1 MSELQQLAEHSASRL
16 RTYKSLRQKLIA
28 RASADPEHAALYR
41 SILTSI
47 HLTKN
52 RYRSMSPNRFLHGY
66 CILCVTP
73 KDSVCRG
80 AADQIQAL
88 NTVAGVELIRPSRSI
103 FSL

>member
-1 MSELQQLAEHSASRL
+1 MSELHSWLSTQHHGL
-16 RTYKSLRQKLIA
+16 RTYKSLKQKLIA

-66 CILCVTP
+66 WI
-73 KDSVCRG
+73 
-80 AADQIQAL
+80 
-88 NTVAGVELIRPSRSI
+88 VAEQML
-103 FSL
+103 

>member
-66 CILCVTP
+66 WILCVTP
-73 KDSVCRG
+73 KTRFAEG
-80 AADQIQAL
+80 
-88 NTVAGVELIRPSRSI
+88 RPTKSRRLTRSRE
-103 FSL
+103 SN

>member
-1 MSELQQLAEHSASRL
+1 MSELHSWLSTQHHGL
-16 RTYKSLRQKLIA
+16 QTYKSLKQKLIG

-66 CILCVTP
+66 WILCVTP
-73 KDSVCRG
+73 KTRFAEG
-80 AADQIQAL
+80 
-88 NTVAGVELIRPSRSI
+88 RPTKSRRLTRSRE
-103 FSL
+103 SN